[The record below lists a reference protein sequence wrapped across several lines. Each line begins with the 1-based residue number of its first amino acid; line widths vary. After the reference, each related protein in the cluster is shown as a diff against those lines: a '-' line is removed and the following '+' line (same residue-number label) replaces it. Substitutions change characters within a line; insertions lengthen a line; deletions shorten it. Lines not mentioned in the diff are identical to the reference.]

1 MIRAQVIKSVF
12 VTMAA
17 LAMVAGGVASAQYVP
32 DDNGDGPQGPVGG
45 IHGDEGSKP
54 NIFKGKKNK
63 KGNPGPC
70 PLMGALY
77 DSARMVEVKGA
88 EKFENIGF
96 TAEILSVH
104 GLCSYRGDS
113 PIDMTMDIDMAFGRG
128 PAADGEEHVY
138 RYWVAVT
145 RTNVG
150 PLAKE
155 YFDVPVKFEKGEQRV
170 FHTEKM
176 KKIIIP
182 RANATV
188 AGPAFEVLV
197 GYELTPDELAFNR
210 AGKRFKMTVGNG
222 SGG

>member
-1 MIRAQVIKSVF
+1 MIKTALASV
-12 VTMAA
+12 AA
-17 LAMVAGGVASAQYVP
+17 LAMIAGGVASAQYMP
-32 DDNGDGPQGPVGG
+32 DETDGPQGPVGT
-45 IHGDEGSKP
+45 IHPNRGGDGGGF
-54 NIFKGKKNK
+54 FKGKKK
-63 KGNPGPC
+63 DKGNPGPC

-104 GLCSYRGDS
+104 GLCTYSGAS
-113 PIDMTMDIDMAFGRG
+113 PIDMNMDIDMAFGRG
-128 PAADGEEHVY
+128 PAADGDTHVY

-155 YFDVPVKFEKGEQRV
+155 YFDIPVKFEKGQERV
-170 FHTEKM
+170 FHTEKI
-176 KKIIIP
+176 KQIVIP

-197 GYELTPDELAFNR
+197 GYELTPDQLAFNR
-210 AGKRFKMTVGNG
+210 AGKRFKMNVGAD